1 MMLKQTDGS
10 YACVAESP
18 TRFTLGEVCAIK
30 AFNLLSIVVLIQP
43 LRKVTALIDV
53 DANRRRKSCCRF
65 WDYKK
70 RKEAHLSFCAG
81 DIRFSTLSRLFLS
94 VSSMCA

>member
-1 MMLKQTDGS
+1 MLKQTDGS

-43 LRKVTALIDV
+43 LRKVT
-53 DANRRRKSCCRF
+53 
-65 WDYKK
+65 
-70 RKEAHLSFCAG
+70 SF
-81 DIRFSTLSRLFLS
+81 D
-94 VSSMCA
+94 